1 MTHRSEPTKPAVGLL
16 ARMQRAAVRRPRPDA
31 VLLIATVALI
41 NAAIYQT
48 PLYGYAAARQEPL
61 SFSGALTLG
70 TLYVLVAFVTAT
82 LLALASL
89 VSQRLLKPLCMALA
103 VLNACALYFIQ
114 TYGVL
119 LDKTM
124 MGNVVNTD
132 FAEAWTLWHP
142 KLLLYVAVF
151 GLVPCL
157 LLAWVDLRPVHRV
170 RLAAFALAA
179 MVGGLGWIYA
189 ASSTWLWI
197 DKHARSLGG
206 MILPWSYTFNLARYQ
221 TAKWAAERQATPLAD
236 ATFGSDEK
244 TVVVL
249 VIGESARARNFS
261 LYGYG
266 RATNPQLAVSGA
278 VALANTSAC
287 ATYTTEAVLCIL
299 SHDDPGLRLAGS
311 RELLPSYLQRHGI
324 DVFWRSNNWGEPPMR
339 VASYERAKDLAAGC
353 VGSLCTQDDLLLH
366 GLEQRIRSSP
376 RSKVFVVLH
385 LSGSHGPA
393 YAEKVPSAFEVF
405 QPVCRSVELD
415 RCKPESLVNA
425 YDNTI
430 LYTDHIVARAIRL
443 LQGMNGVPSTLLYIS
458 DHGESL
464 GENGLYLHG
473 TPIALAPDVQKEVPF
488 VVWMSESFKRRQQID
503 EGRVARGTAHS
514 QANIFHS
521 VMGAFDMRGGVYAKR
536 LDIYA
541 TDAPQSDG
549 R

>member
-1 MTHRSEPTKPAVGLL
+1 MTQSSEPATPTRGHLTRTL
-16 ARMQRAAVRRPRPDA
+16 RAAARRPRPDA
-31 VLLIATVALI
+31 VLLVAIIALL
-41 NAAIYQT
+41 NAAIYQA
-48 PLYGYAAARQEPL
+48 PLYGYAAARQDTL

-70 TLYVLVAFVTAT
+70 TLYVVVAFVTAT
-82 LLALASL
+82 LLALAGL
-89 VSQRLLKPLCMALA
+89 VSQRLLKPLCMAGA
-103 VLNACALYFIQ
+103 ILNACALYFIQ

-132 FAEAWTLWHP
+132 LAEAWSLWHP

-151 GLVPCL
+151 GLVPCV
-157 LLAWVDLRPVHRV
+157 LLARIDLRPVRRV
-170 RLAAFALAA
+170 RLAVFALVAV
-179 MVGGLGWIYA
+179 VGGLGWIYA

-206 MILPWSYTFNLARYQ
+206 MILPWSYTINLARYQ
-221 TAKWAAERQATPLAD
+221 TAKWAAERQADPLPD

-244 TVVVL
+244 TVVML

-278 VALANTSAC
+278 VALSNTSAC

-311 RELLPSYLQRHGI
+311 KELLPSYLQRHGI

-339 VASYERAKDLAAGC
+339 VASYERAKDLEAGC
-353 VGSLCTQDDLLLH
+353 VGSLCTQDDLLLQ
-366 GLEQRIRSSP
+366 GLEQRIRSSQ
-376 RSKVFVVLH
+376 RGKVFVVLH
-385 LSGSHGPA
+385 QSGSHGPA
-393 YAEKVPSAFEVF
+393 YAAKVPPSFEVF
-405 QPVCRSVELD
+405 RPVCKSVELD
-415 RCKPESLVNA
+415 RCTPESLVNA

-430 LYTDHIVARAIRL
+430 LYTDHVVARAIRL
-443 LQGMNGVPSTLLYIS
+443 LQGLDGIPSTLLYIS

-488 VVWMSESFKRRQQID
+488 LVWMSESFKRRKQID
-503 EGRVARGTAHS
+503 EARLARGTAHS

-541 TDAPQSDG
+541 IGAPQSDG